1 MKVKIGD
8 RIYDSWSQPIMII
21 LEDSEKKAISN
32 MGDKTKFCSFPD
44 SCSPEEIRVF
54 MKTTKSMHVSTNRL

>member
-1 MKVKIGD
+1 
-8 RIYDSWSQPIMII
+8 MII